1 MEIRSESKK
10 IGFFYLLFTAGF
22 LLFVYFLGLLERTS
36 GSGIWLGYVF
46 LFVTIAIYASIG
58 LICRTSDISD
68 YYVAGRKIPAIFN
81 GMATAADWMSAAT
94 FIGLV
99 GILFSSGYKGLA
111 FIVGWTGGF
120 CLVAML
126 IAPYIRKFGS
136 YTIPDFL
143 AIRYSQGKE
152 GGSKAVRVVAVGA
165 TIICSFVYLVAQIQ
179 GVGLIV
185 NRFIGV
191 EFGVG
196 VFFGLA
202 GILVCSFLGGMRA
215 VTWTQVA
222 QYIIF
227 MIALLLPLSMI
238 SYKKHN
244 SIFPQATYGQVL
256 QEIEYHEKDFEVT
269 AEEKK
274 VRDYYLKQA
283 IFFDKKINALP
294 DSYFEGKKEA
304 ERKLQEARSSQIP
317 LKELKAIEKRLN
329 DFPKDPASAYEI
341 WQIQKKE
348 AQLKSQTAIPS
359 MDPAS
364 SKGVGVSN
372 LDNLNFVLLIFCL
385 MFGTASLPHILTRYY
400 TTTSVSATRYSVF
413 WTLLFVALF
422 YISVPA
428 LAAMVKLELF
438 KNLVGISYADLPNWV
453 LNWRKLDPPVL
464 SIIDINGDGFV
475 QWAELSI
482 SPDMV
487 ILAAPEIAGLPYVIS
502 GLVAAGALAAAL
514 STADGLLLT
523 IANAISHDVYYHLVN
538 KSASHQRRVTIAKIV
553 LLAVALFAAYVTS
566 LRPGDILFL
575 VGAAFSLAASSF
587 FAVLILAVFSK
598 RINQWGAIA
607 GMLTGFFVSGTY
619 IALNY
624 PFVSRLTGVFG
635 ERWFGIDPIAS
646 GAFGIPASFLAAFL
660 VSYLTKENPP
670 VINRLVDYLRE
681 SRSSI

>member
-1 MEIRSESKK
+1 MSHLTGTKK
-10 IGFFYLLFTAGF
+10 IGFYYLLFTVGF
-22 LLFVYFLGLLERTS
+22 LFFVYSLGLVEQSS

-58 LICRTSDISD
+58 LISRTSDIAD
-68 YYVAGRKIPAIFN
+68 YYVAGRKVPAIFN

-120 CLVAML
+120 CLVALL

-152 GGSKAVRVVAVGA
+152 GGSRVVRVVAVGT
-165 TIICSFVYLVAQIQ
+165 TILCSFIYLVAQIQ

-191 EFGVG
+191 EFGIG

-222 QYIIF
+222 QYIIVVIA
-227 MIALLLPLSMI
+227 MILPLSMI
-238 SYKKHN
+238 SYDKHG

-256 QEIEYHEKDFEVT
+256 EEIQYHERDFEVT
-269 AEEKK
+269 AEEVK
-274 VRDYYLKQA
+274 VRDFYQKRVLFLEQRIA
-283 IFFDKKINALP
+283 DLP
-294 DSYFEGKKEA
+294 QSYFEGKKKAEKELREA
-304 ERKLQEARSSQIP
+304 RNSQVSLKDVKALERKLQHYPIS
-317 LKELKAIEKRLN
+317 
-329 DFPKDPASAYEI
+329 PANAYEV
-341 WQIQKKE
+341 WQKE
-348 AQLKSQTAIPS
+348 KLEAYQRSQTATPS
-359 MDPAS
+359 MEPIFG
-364 SKGVGVSN
+364 KMIGVTGM
-372 LDNLNFVLLIFCL
+372 DQLNFILLIFCL

-400 TTTSVSATRYSVF
+400 TTTSVAATRYSVF
-413 WTLLFVALF
+413 WTLLFVVIF
-422 YISVPA
+422 YLSVPP

-453 LNWRKLDPPVL
+453 LQWRKLEPPVL
-464 SIIDINGDGFV
+464 SLTDVNLDGFV
-475 QWAELSI
+475 QWAELVI
-482 SPDMV
+482 SPDMI

-523 IANAISHDVYYHLVN
+523 IANAISHDVYFHMVD
-538 KSASHQRRVTIAKIV
+538 KKASHQKRVTIAKIA
-553 LLAVALFAAYVTS
+553 LLGVALFAAYVTS

-607 GMLTGFFVSGTY
+607 GMITGLLVSGTY

-624 PFVSRLTGVFG
+624 PFVSRITGVFG
-635 ERWFGIDPIAS
+635 DRWFGIDPIAS
-646 GAFGIPASFLAAFL
+646 GAFGIPASFIAAFL
-660 VSYLTKENPP
+660 VSYLTKPNPP
-670 VINRLVDYLRE
+670 VIQRLVDYLRE
-681 SRSSI
+681 SKSTI

>member
-1 MEIRSESKK
+1 MPHLTGTKK
-10 IGFFYLLFTAGF
+10 IGFYYLLFTVGF
-22 LLFVYFLGLLERTS
+22 LFFVYSLGLVEQSS

-58 LICRTSDISD
+58 LISRTSDIAD
-68 YYVAGRKIPAIFN
+68 YYVAGRKVPAIFN

-120 CLVAML
+120 CLVALL

-152 GGSKAVRVVAVGA
+152 GGSRVVRVVAVGT
-165 TIICSFVYLVAQIQ
+165 TIFCSFIYLVAQIQ

-191 EFGVG
+191 EFGIG

-222 QYIIF
+222 QYIIIVIA
-227 MIALLLPLSMI
+227 MILPLGMI
-238 SYKKHN
+238 SYDKHG

-256 QEIEYHEKDFEVT
+256 EEIQYHERDFEVT
-269 AEEKK
+269 AEEVK
-274 VRDYYLKQA
+274 VRDFYQKRVLFLEKRIA
-283 IFFDKKINALP
+283 DLP
-294 DSYFEGKKEA
+294 QSYFEGKKKAEKELREA
-304 ERKLQEARSSQIP
+304 RNSQVSLKDVKALERKLQHYPIS
-317 LKELKAIEKRLN
+317 
-329 DFPKDPASAYEI
+329 PANAYEV
-341 WQIQKKE
+341 WQKE
-348 AQLKSQTAIPS
+348 KLEAYQRSQTATPS
-359 MDPAS
+359 MEPIF
-364 SKGVGVSN
+364 SKMIGVTGM
-372 LDNLNFVLLIFCL
+372 DQLNFILLIFCL

-400 TTTSVSATRYSVF
+400 TTTSVAATRYSVF
-413 WTLLFVALF
+413 WTLLFVVIF
-422 YISVPA
+422 YLSVPP
-428 LAAMVKLELF
+428 LAAMVKLDLF

-453 LNWRKLDPPVL
+453 LQWRKLDPPVL
-464 SIIDINGDGFV
+464 SLTDVNGDGFV
-475 QWAELSI
+475 QWAELVI
-482 SPDMV
+482 SPDMI

-523 IANAISHDVYYHLVN
+523 IANAISHDVYFHMVD
-538 KSASHQRRVTIAKIV
+538 KKASHQKRVTIAKIA
-553 LLAVALFAAYVTS
+553 LLGVALFAAYVTS

-575 VGAAFSLAASSF
+575 VGAAFSLVASSF

-607 GMLTGFFVSGTY
+607 GMITGLLVSGTY

-624 PFVSRLTGVFG
+624 PFVSRITGVFG
-635 ERWFGIDPIAS
+635 DRWFGIDPIAS
-646 GAFGIPASFLAAFL
+646 GAFGIPASFIAAFL
-660 VSYLTKENPP
+660 VSYLTKPNPP
-670 VINRLVDYLRE
+670 VIQRLVDYLRE
-681 SRSSI
+681 SKSTI